1 MIVGERSETIEEKT
15 IRHYEEI
22 QNEYEGWKRELNY
35 ARKEKNNEY
44 EDFCMLMIEICENTI
59 SNLRD
64 FASKRFI
71 TL

>member
-22 QNEYEGWKRELNY
+22 NSELDGWKRELNY
-35 ARKEKNNEY
+35 ARNERNSEY
-44 EDFCMLMIEICENTI
+44 EDFCILMIEICENTV
-59 SNLRD
+59 LHLKE
-64 FASKRFI
+64 FATKRFI